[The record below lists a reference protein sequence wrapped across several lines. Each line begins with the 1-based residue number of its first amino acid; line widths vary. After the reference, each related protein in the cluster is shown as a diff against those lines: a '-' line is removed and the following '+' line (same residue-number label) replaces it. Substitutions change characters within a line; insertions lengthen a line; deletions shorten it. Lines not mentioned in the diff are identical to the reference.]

1 VTITPSREQLNQ
13 REYYRRTAD
22 AYDEWHTSRPDEHT
36 FALEHILLYVR
47 LCGAESVLDSGC
59 GTGRALRFLRERAP
73 DLRLHGNDP
82 SADLLAVATERYGIE
97 PELVDCVA
105 SEQLPYEDGDFDAV
119 VATGV
124 LHHVPEPKQV
134 VHELIR
140 VARRAVFI
148 SDANIYGQ
156 GSVPAGIAKLALSR
170 AGLLRPVNWLRRG
183 GHHWYS
189 SDGDGIAYSY
199 SAFDAVPA
207 LSGACDRIIVIPT
220 VDTVRPIGVPL
231 VNSSHVLV
239 CGFKAPLSVN
249 LGAVVGQQVDD
260 PG

>member
-1 VTITPSREQLNQ
+1 
-13 REYYRRTAD
+13 
-22 AYDEWHTSRPDEHT
+22 
-36 FALEHILLYVR
+36 
-47 LCGAESVLDSGC
+47 
-59 GTGRALRFLRERAP
+59 
-73 DLRLHGNDP
+73 LHGNDP